1 MEADAQH
8 LHTKT
13 DVGEK
18 CNLTEIAANYFLESL
33 HPFLLANCSEDVPL
47 WVNSVIKLFVN

>member
-8 LHTKT
+8 LYTKT
-13 DVGEK
+13 DAGEK

-33 HPFLLANCSEDVPL
+33 HPFLLANCSEDIPL